1 MGIPSYFSHIVKQ
14 HRSIIR
20 NFINEKKKDKIDN
33 LYLDSNSIIYDAFN
47 NNIKNNNLDESQLIN
62 AVCDKL
68 IYYIKLIEPAK
79 QVFIAFDGIAPLA
92 KLNQQRNRRYMSI
105 LQKQLADESND
116 NDNNDNNND
125 NNDNNNT
132 KSKWNTSAITP
143 GTEFMKQLG
152 FSINKRF
159 SNNAK
164 EFGLEKIKISN
175 ADEEGEGEHKIFEY
189 IRENDLYHKNTKT
202 VIYGLD
208 ADLIMLTLNH
218 LHISSQLYLFR
229 ETPHFIQQIDRT
241 LNPNE
246 LYLLDINVFGDSII
260 KEFTGVTGGVNG
272 TEEDENNNKNK
283 IFDYIFMCFFLGNDF
298 LPHFP
303 ALNIR
308 TNGINY
314 LMNAYKHVFNFKV
327 SENLTTD
334 KGTRII
340 WKNVRKF
347 IEYLSMN
354 ELKYLQGEYKKR
366 DRTNNN
372 NYNNN
377 NNNSDNNNNKEEYM
391 LIPSKDRS
399 IEKYINPFE
408 IGWEKRY
415 YNTLLF
421 DEVKNDL
428 KNDDKCK
435 DLCINYLQ
443 GLEWTMKYYTSGC
456 IDWRWKYAYHYPP
469 LLSDL
474 IKYVPYFDTC
484 LVEQKMKNPVL
495 PLVQLCYV
503 LPELSLD
510 LLPSKLR
517 KELIKQHPEW
527 YTIDC
532 DLKWSFCKYL
542 WEAHACLP
550 PIDIA
555 ELERLVIIYL
565 ESKKL

>member
-20 NFINEKKKDKIDN
+20 NFIKEKDKIDN

-47 NNIKNNNLDESQLIN
+47 NNNNLDESQLIN

-68 IYYIKLIEPAK
+68 IYYIKLIQPSK

-105 LQKQLADESND
+105 LQKQLADEND
-116 NDNNDNNND
+116 DIKNIND
-125 NNDNNNT
+125 T

-143 GTEFMKQLG
+143 GTDFMKQLG
-152 FSINKRF
+152 ISINKRF

-202 VIYGLD
+202 IIYGLD

-260 KEFTGVTGGVNG
+260 KEFTGN
-272 TEEDENNNKNK
+272 EDINHTTNNENK

-314 LMNAYKHVFNFKV
+314 LMNAYKHVFKM
-327 SENLTTD
+327 SENLTAD

-354 ELKYLQGEYKKR
+354 ELKYIQDEYKKR
-366 DRTNNN
+366 DRA
-372 NYNNN
+372 YS
-377 NNNSDNNNNKEEYM
+377 NNSNSNNTDHKEDYM

-421 DEVKNDL
+421 DNDKND
-428 KNDDKCK
+428 KNDKCK
-435 DLCINYLQ
+435 EISINYLQ

-456 IDWRWKYAYHYPP
+456 IDWRWNYAYHYPP

-484 LVEQKMKNPVL
+484 LIEKKPKNPVL

-510 LLPSKLR
+510 LLPQKLR
-517 KELIKQHPEW
+517 KELIKHHPEW

-550 PIDIA
+550 PIDIN
-555 ELERLVIIYL
+555 ELEKLVISYL
-565 ESKKL
+565 ESNK

>member
-14 HRSIIR
+14 HRSIIK
-20 NFINEKKKDKIDN
+20 NFINDKKKDKIDN

-47 NNIKNNNLDESQLIN
+47 SNNNLDEPEMIN

-68 IYYIKLIEPAK
+68 IYYMKLIEPSK

-105 LQKQLADESND
+105 LQKQLADESNEGNEDPID
-116 NDNNDNNND
+116 NK
-125 NNDNNNT
+125 T
-132 KSKWNTSAITP
+132 KNKWNTSAITP
-143 GTEFMKQLG
+143 GTDFMKQLG
-152 FSINKRF
+152 ISINKRF
-159 SNNAK
+159 LNNEK

-189 IRENDLYHKNTKT
+189 IRQNDLYHKNSKT
-202 VIYGLD
+202 IIYGLD

-218 LHISSQLYLFR
+218 LHISSDLYLFR

-260 KEFTGVTGGVNG
+260 KEFTTTTNVSGGSG
-272 TEEDENNNKNK
+272 LEEDTKYNENK

-314 LMNAYKHVFNFKV
+314 LMNAYKHTFKV
-327 SENLTTD
+327 SENLTSE
-334 KGTRII
+334 KGTCII

-347 IEYLSMN
+347 IEYLSIN
-354 ELKYLQGEYKKR
+354 ELKYIQDEYKKR
-366 DRTNNN
+366 DRVNNNFSNSENNKKNTNNN
-372 NYNNN
+372 
-377 NNNSDNNNNKEEYM
+377 SGEDYM
-391 LIPSKDRS
+391 LIPCKDRS

-408 IGWEKRY
+408 LGWEKRY

-421 DEVKNDL
+421 DDEHDAKN
-428 KNDDKCK
+428 KNIDKIDKNDKCK
-435 DLCINYLQ
+435 EICINYLQ

-456 IDWRWKYAYHYPP
+456 IDWRWKYNYHYPP

-474 IKYVPYFDTC
+474 IKYVPYFDIC
-484 LVEQKMKNPVL
+484 LVEKKLKNPVL

-510 LLPSKLR
+510 LLPTSLR

-532 DLKWSFCKYL
+532 NLKWSFCKYL

-550 PIDIA
+550 EIDIS
-555 ELERLVIIYL
+555 ELEKLVMNYL
-565 ESKKL
+565 ENKK

>member
-20 NFINEKKKDKIDN
+20 NFINEKKKDKIEN

-47 NNIKNNNLDESQLIN
+47 NNNNLDEPQLIN

-68 IYYIKLIEPAK
+68 IYYIKLIEPSK

-105 LQKQLADESND
+105 LQKQLADESDDIKNTND
-116 NDNNDNNND
+116 INNS
-125 NNDNNNT
+125 

-143 GTEFMKQLG
+143 GTDFMKQLG
-152 FSINKRF
+152 ISINKRF

-189 IRENDLYHKNTKT
+189 IRQNDLYHKNTKT
-202 VIYGLD
+202 IIYGLD

-260 KEFTGVTGGVNG
+260 KEFSCTGI
-272 TEEDENNNKNK
+272 EDTPNNENK

-314 LMNAYKHVFNFKV
+314 LMNAYKHVFKA
-327 SENLTTD
+327 SENLTAD
-334 KGTRII
+334 KGTHII

-347 IEYLSMN
+347 IEYLSIN
-354 ELKYLQGEYKKR
+354 ELKYIQGEYKKR
-366 DRTNNN
+366 DRANNN
-372 NYNNN
+372 FSNYNSNN
-377 NNNSDNNNNKEEYM
+377 ADNKEDYM

-421 DEVKNDL
+421 DNDKNVKDD
-428 KNDDKCK
+428 KNKNDKCK
-435 DLCINYLQ
+435 EICINYLQ

-456 IDWRWKYAYHYPP
+456 IDWRWNYASHYPP
-469 LLSDL
+469 LLTDL

-484 LVEQKMKNPVL
+484 LIEKKPKNPVL

-510 LLPSKLR
+510 LLPQKLR
-517 KELIKQHPEW
+517 KELMKQHPEW

-550 PIDIA
+550 PIDIN
-555 ELERLVIIYL
+555 ELERLVVSYL
-565 ESKKL
+565 EK